1 MTINRKQLVREFV
14 SAIHENEAA
23 LFVGAGLSRASG
35 FVDWKGLLKDCAKE
49 IGLDIDKETDLV
61 AVAQYYL
68 NRRLSDRSK
77 LNQIIKAEFDG
88 DGTESDNHRIIAQL
102 PISTVWT
109 SNFDN
114 LLENAYRKAKR
125 KVTVQSRDKD
135 LAIPTKDKDVIVYK
149 MHGDIARP
157 DEVIICK
164 DDYERYAIKHP
175 VFQNALEGDLV
186 KKTFLFL
193 GFSFTDPH
201 LEYMLGHLRSL
212 LKESKR
218 EHFAIMREV
227 IRADFSS
234 GTKGNK
240 EYKYAKNRQQLQIED
255 LTRYSIQT
263 LLIKDFKE
271 IPEVLSEIKDYYYQ
285 KNIFVSGSA
294 KVFGEFGEERLEKL
308 CYDIGAE
315 IINKGFNLV
324 SGFGLNVGSNA
335 IMGAL
340 NSIFS
345 NEKQQIEKRLLLR
358 PFPQTDL
365 AGEALNEFQKK
376 YREDMISK
384 CGFALF
390 VAGNKEGEE
399 VAQGVMQEFEIAKKL
414 RKIPIP
420 IGSTGFASKKIWDE
434 MEIKL
439 GDFFPNSVS
448 KKIFKNLNDSNKSNG
463 EIIKTIFEI
472 IDKVRN

>member
-1 MTINRKQLVREFV
+1 
-14 SAIHENEAA
+14 
-23 LFVGAGLSRASG
+23 
-35 FVDWKGLLKDCAKE
+35 
-49 IGLDIDKETDLV
+49 
-61 AVAQYYL
+61 
-68 NRRLSDRSK
+68 
-77 LNQIIKAEFDG
+77 
-88 DGTESDNHRIIAQL
+88 
-102 PISTVWT
+102 
-109 SNFDN
+109 
-114 LLENAYRKAKR
+114 
-125 KVTVQSRDKD
+125 
-135 LAIPTKDKDVIVYK
+135 KDKDVIVYK